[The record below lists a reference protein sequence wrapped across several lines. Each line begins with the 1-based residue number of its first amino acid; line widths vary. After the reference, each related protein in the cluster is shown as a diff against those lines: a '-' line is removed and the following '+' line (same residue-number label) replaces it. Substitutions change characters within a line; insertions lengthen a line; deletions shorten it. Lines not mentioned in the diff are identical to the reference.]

1 MTLSDRAL
9 SFTIRA
15 HAGKTKN
22 DKPFVVHSLL
32 VGLLLK
38 SYGFDEQTVAS
49 GFLCDVIDNTQ
60 FTVEDISKIFGGS
73 VASLLMTLSEPS
85 SDLSWKDRKTQELK
99 NISNLP
105 ERNMAVI
112 CADRIITLEELSIKF
127 RKNGKSDFS
136 EYEETKEEL
145 GWYYKSLYEK
155 VSTNLVDLPLVTRLY
170 DAIHDVFDRDFYY
183 DFSIEEDNQRLG
195 RIAAYQ
201 EDLIKLRS
209 IIGDSKP
216 YMIEFIG
223 TPKSGKSS
231 VIKMFKEFFDGA
243 DFRVK
248 VIEDSKSKNKYEDV
262 LLRGNGISSLEK
274 NLLIAAAIKDDLM
287 NQIIGNQNVV
297 MVESGLYDS
306 LVLLKVLVDRGSIS
320 KESFDLYA
328 KHYLPDIELLIN
340 HVVISYILPEDVMR
354 RKIDSDILLPDLVN
368 HMRMASEYNSALED
382 VKSLINGATIIE
394 SSSID
399 AREATL
405 RVADTLFPIMQKEYV
420 YRLKRYLDDK
430 IEV

>member
-9 SFTIRA
+9 SFSIRA
-15 HAGKTKN
+15 HTKKLKN
-22 DKPFVVHSLL
+22 DKPFVIHSLL

-38 SYGFDEQTVAS
+38 TYGYDEQVVSA
-49 GFLCDVIDNTQ
+49 GFLCDIINNTSY
-60 FTVEDISKIFGGS
+60 TIEDISRLFGGS
-73 VASLLMTLSEPS
+73 VASLLMTACMPQN
-85 SDLSWKDRKTQELK
+85 DLSWKDDKKLEVKAL
-99 NISNLP
+99 SSLP
-105 ERNMAVI
+105 ERNMALI
-112 CADRIITLEELSIKF
+112 CADKIITLEELSIEF

-136 EYEETKEEL
+136 EYKQTKEEL
-145 GWYYKSLYEK
+145 AWYYKTIYEK
-155 VSTNLVDLPLVTRLY
+155 VSANLDSALVTRLH

-183 DFSIEEDNQRLG
+183 DFSIEEDYKRLG

-201 EDLIKLRS
+201 EDLIKLKS
-209 IIGDSKP
+209 IIGDTKP

-231 VIKMFKEFFDGA
+231 VIRMFKEFFDGA

-248 VIEDSKSKNKYEDV
+248 VIEDSKPKNKYEDV

-306 LVLLKVLVDRGSIS
+306 LVLLKVLVNRGSIS

-328 KHYLPDIELLIN
+328 KHYLPDIEFLIN

-354 RKIDSDILLPDLVN
+354 REVDSDILVPDLVN
-368 HMRMASEYNSALED
+368 HMGMASEYNSALED
-382 VKSLINGATIIE
+382 VKSLINGATIVDTT
-394 SSSID
+394 SID